1 LTVGFDT
8 PEDVRYTEEHEWVR
22 DEGDGR
28 ARIGITDFAQD
39 QLTDVVYVDLPFPDE
54 TFDQGDAM
62 MVVESVKS
70 VSDVYAPV
78 DCTVLEINDELEASP
93 EIVNEDPY
101 GDGWM
106 ALVELADASQ
116 LDDLM
121 DDEAYREFTL
131 NEA

>member
-1 LTVGFDT
+1 MGFET
-8 PEDVRYTEEHEWVR
+8 PDDVRYTDEHEWIR
-22 DEGDGR
+22 NEGDGT

-54 TFDQGDAM
+54 EFDAGDAM

-78 DCTVLEINDELEASP
+78 DCTVLEINEELEVSP
-93 EIVNEDPY
+93 ELVNEDPY

-106 ALVELADASQ
+106 AIVEIHDESQ
-116 LDDLM
+116 FEDLM
-121 DDEAYREFTL
+121 DAKAYEAHT
-131 NEA
+131 EAET